1 MPVLL
6 VTISSKHG
14 LLLVWMIWW
23 ANSQSYPSTLGWWTD
38 KTWVGVR
45 RRQSDRRAD
54 PLCSCKSVSNI
65 KLNILLMRNRACTVL
80 RTEPRR
86 LLTLASGYTP
96 EGGKWSSLP
105 VSYSRWW
112 LLSTGNLLQ
121 WNAFL
126 QWQFAAVWKQYSLAE
141 TEKMHLH
148 FTKRQRESLW
158 INSRATSTC
167 LDSSPAPM
175 MGMSLWRTITKGH

>member
-6 VTISSKHG
+6 VMINSKHG

-45 RRQSDRRAD
+45 RSQSDRRAD

-65 KLNILLMRNRACTVL
+65 KLNILLMR
-80 RTEPRR
+80 TEPAWPWADVRAQCWELSLGDSWLWHLDI
-86 LLTLASGYTP
+86 LLKGESGLL
-96 EGGKWSSLP
+96 SSLW
-105 VSYSRWW
+105 SYSRWW

-121 WNAFL
+121 WIAFYK
-126 QWQFAAVWKQYSLAE
+126 QWQFAVVWKQYSLAE
-141 TEKMHLH
+141 MEKIHLH
-148 FTKRQRESLW
+148 FTNRIKEAEG
-158 INSRATSTC
+158 I
-167 LDSSPAPM
+167 PM
-175 MGMSLWRTITKGH
+175 D